1 MGLITLAMAKKYSN
15 SKGGYVEPGKV
26 YTFDGNAEETENY
39 NGIIY
44 AKIASTAPNLH
55 NVTKAVYTAPDGS
68 TVEILAENMNVE
80 DIYGGQRIIASMM
93 GQNISVIVLDD
104 AGLWGYAQPG
114 YGYCSLIE
122 FAETIHPIDPK
133 YLPGVCLPVVE
144 IGDMDAITA
153 SESVA
158 FTAAAENGLPCVV
171 KWFSEDGTGMSTVL
185 NLYVIDGV
193 RQYSAFT
200 QDAPLTIVK
209 DSESGLWKLAG

>member
-1 MGLITLAMAKKYSN
+1 MDLITLAMAKKYSN
-15 SKGGYVEPGKV
+15 SKGGYTEPGKV

-80 DIYGGQRIIASMM
+80 DIYGGQRIIVSLM
-93 GQNISVIVLDD
+93 GQNISFIILDD
-104 AGLWGYAQPG
+104 VGLWGYAQPG

-133 YLPGVCLPVVE
+133 YLPPVDSLTMNGADGKQYKLTVNN
-144 IGDMDAITA
+144 GAISV
-153 SESVA
+153 SE
-158 FTAAAENGLPCVV
+158 VV
-171 KWFSEDGTGMSTVL
+171 
-185 NLYVIDGV
+185 
-193 RQYSAFT
+193 
-200 QDAPLTIVK
+200 
-209 DSESGLWKLAG
+209 